1 MDQII
6 KYKNVEITI
15 RRDDLLHPLISGN
28 KFRKL
33 KYNIQEAQN
42 NNFKGLI
49 TFGGAYSNHIL
60 ATAAAAKEYN
70 FKCIGIIRGDEL
82 KDNYR
87 ENPTLK
93 FAEELG
99 MQFIFVSREEY
110 KERNTEFY
118 NNHLSLIYPDYYIVP
133 EGGTNSLAVKGCEEI
148 ITTTDSMYNFIC
160 CATGTGG
167 TISGIINSL
176 HQNQKALSFPV
187 LKDQSL
193 HSTIKSLI
201 KYPEKENW
209 DIVDTYHF
217 NGYGKVNDELIKFI
231 NQFFNTFDIPLDPVY
246 TGKLF
251 YGIFDMI
258 DHKIF
263 NPNDKILAIHTGG
276 LQGIHGMNQLLKKKN
291 KETIKLTF

>member
-6 KYKNVEITI
+6 NYKNVNITI

-33 KYNIQEAQN
+33 KYNILQAKIQN
-42 NNFKGLI
+42 FSGII

-60 ATAAAAKEYN
+60 ATAAAAREFN

-82 KDNYR
+82 KDNYKD
-87 ENPTLK
+87 NPTLN
-93 FAEELG
+93 FAEQLG

-110 KERNTEFY
+110 KKRNSE
-118 NNHLSLIYPDYYIVP
+118 IYSKELALKYSDYYLVP
-133 EGGTNSLAVKGCEEI
+133 EGGTNALAVKGCEEI
-148 ITTTDSMYNFIC
+148 ITSKDSIYNYIC
-160 CATGTGG
+160 CASGTGG

-176 HQNQKALSFPV
+176 NTNQKALSFPV

-193 HSTIKSLI
+193 KTTIQGLI
-201 KYPEKENW
+201 TNPERQDW
-209 DIVDTYHF
+209 DIIDAYHF
-217 NGYGKVNDELIKFI
+217 SGYGKVNDELIKFI
-231 NQFFNTFDIPLDPVY
+231 NHFFNTFDIPLDPVY

-258 DHKIF
+258 DREIF
-263 NPNDKILAIHTGG
+263 NPNHKILAIHTGG

-291 KETIKLTF
+291 KETIKLSF